1 MQMIYSVLFEAIE
14 MFEEMSEDMECRFVI
29 KASVTVIITIL
40 ISY

>member
-1 MQMIYSVLFEAIE
+1 MQMMYSVLFEAIE

-29 KASVTVIITIL
+29 KASVTVITIL